1 MEGAKGCVCVAK
13 GRPSLIAPEQDCRR
27 PQITTETL
35 YGRWGGK
42 ETGQSNRRDSG
53 KVRTEQKELSGPHM
67 ITHYWIRISNP
78 CSPKPPLS
86 VTSTSYCC
94 SNCTMESPTKSTSGS
109 LSLQSETNLL
119 CCQEKAAQRQLTLIS
134 PAPLLRGRKGPSSS
148 PCLPPTHF
156 FPMLTHEHPLQLHQ
170 PQQGRALGSES
181 SILPALGTAHTQPQ
195 GAASGYAALAAGGIA
210 AARGWGCR
218 RCVSALLSSMP
229 AL

>member
-13 GRPSLIAPEQDCRR
+13 GRSSLIAPEQDCRR

-119 CCQEKAAQRQLTLIS
+119 CCQEKAAHTSAHTHLTSTSAAGQEGPKQL
-134 PAPLLRGRKGPSSS
+134 P
-148 PCLPPTHF
+148 
-156 FPMLTHEHPLQLHQ
+156 
-170 PQQGRALGSES
+170 
-181 SILPALGTAHTQPQ
+181 LPASHT
-195 GAASGYAALAAGGIA
+195 
-210 AARGWGCR
+210 
-218 RCVSALLSSMP
+218 LLSHVNP
-229 AL
+229 